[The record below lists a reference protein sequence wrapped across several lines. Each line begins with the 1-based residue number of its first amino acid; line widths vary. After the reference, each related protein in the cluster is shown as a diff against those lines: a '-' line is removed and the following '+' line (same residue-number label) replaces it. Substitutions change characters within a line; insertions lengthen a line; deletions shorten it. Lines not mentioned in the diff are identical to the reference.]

1 MTLDEA
7 LERLSALGLTVGSV
21 PPRPLR
27 PAKHIFSHVEWQM
40 AGWQLEAAGEAPDGC
55 LWASP
60 EAAAGRCAL
69 PGAFKAYRPLL
80 TGGR

>member
-1 MTLDEA
+1 
-7 LERLSALGLTVGSV
+7 
-21 PPRPLR
+21 
-27 PAKHIFSHVEWQM
+27 M